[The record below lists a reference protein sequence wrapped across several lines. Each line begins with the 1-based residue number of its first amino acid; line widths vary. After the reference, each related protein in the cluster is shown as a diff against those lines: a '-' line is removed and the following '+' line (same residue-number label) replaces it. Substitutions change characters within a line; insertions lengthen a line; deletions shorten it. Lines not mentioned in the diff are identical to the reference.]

1 MTAIT
6 EADAGA
12 IAEVA
17 RQELARRSLRDFCTR
32 MDRKYE
38 VAPHLALLINH
49 LEALERRDIR
59 RLIVAMPPRHGKSR
73 LVSQLFPAWVTGR
86 RPSESII
93 LASYAAELAT
103 QNSRRVREIV
113 SDERFPFDVRISTES
128 FAANR
133 WATEAGG
140 IVLAVG
146 VGSGATGFGAD
157 FLCIDDPIADRASAE
172 SPTIRE
178 QTWQWYTD
186 VARTRLHPNAVQL
199 VVATRWHEADLTGR
213 LLDAMRDDWVVL
225 SLPAICDDEDD
236 ALHRQIGEV
245 LWPSKFPASELPSV
259 EKGEISSR
267 SFASLYQQ
275 RPLPAGGSMIKAD
288 WIRYFDE
295 LPAHQDMRIVW
306 ACDPASKT
314 GSTNDFT
321 ALVKLGVT
329 DSAFYVLDAI
339 IGRYE
344 FPQLLQIVTT
354 LDADNPEAF
363 YIEDTSN
370 GIALIQTLQQ
380 ETRLPV
386 IACKVKGSKESR
398 VDAITRLF
406 EAGKVYFPSEAPW
419 LVTMLEQLLHF
430 PAWKNDD
437 CVDALTL
444 ALERTAQPELWKRVR
459 DIFYGPNRDDE
470 AEPTEEELA
479 RDEAFRQRLSAC
491 GNHIGKRNAVI
502 VEHEATEGACIS

>member
-1 MTAIT
+1 MNLTASNT
-6 EADAGA
+6 GA
-12 IAEVA
+12 IAQA
-17 RQELARRSLRDFCTR
+17 AQSELARRSLRDFCTR
-32 MDRKYE
+32 MDKKYE
-38 VAPHLALLINH
+38 VAPHLALLIDR

-59 RLIVAMPPRHGKSR
+59 RLVVAMPPRHGKSR
-73 LVSQLFPAWVTGR
+73 LVSQLFPAWVCGR

-93 LASYAAELAT
+93 LASYAAELAV

-113 SDERFPFDVRISTES
+113 GNERFPFDVKISTES

-133 WATEAGG
+133 WTTEGNGG

-186 VARTRLHPNAVQL
+186 VARTRLHPNAIQL
-199 VVATRWHEADLTGR
+199 VVATRWHEGDLTGR
-213 LLDAMRDDWVVL
+213 LLESMPGDWTVL
-225 SLPAICDDEDD
+225 SLPAICDSEDD
-236 ALHRQIGEV
+236 PLYRKSGEA
-245 LWPSKFPASELPSV
+245 LWPERFPVGELPSV

-275 RPLPAGGSMIKAD
+275 QPVPAEGNMIKAD
-288 WIRYFDE
+288 WIRTYDE
-295 LPAHQDMRIVW
+295 LPTHEEMRIVW
-306 ACDPASKT
+306 TCDPASKT
-314 GSTNDFT
+314 GSANDFT
-321 ALVKLGVT
+321 ALVKLGIT

-344 FPQLLQIVTT
+344 FPQLLQIVAT
-354 LDADNPEAF
+354 LDTDNPEAF

-406 EAGKVYFPSEAPW
+406 EAGKVYFPSEASW
-419 LVTMLEQLLHF
+419 LVTALDQLLRF
-430 PAWKNDD
+430 PSGKNDD
-437 CVDALTL
+437 FVDALTL
-444 ALERTAQPELWKRVR
+444 ALERTAAPPLWKRVA
-459 DIFYGPNRDDE
+459 DIFCDPAEEEDDE
-470 AEPTEEELA
+470 DFQEELA
-479 RDEAFRQRLSAC
+479 LCNGHRGKMNALIQERAEARRQTPRT
-491 GNHIGKRNAVI
+491 IIAV
-502 VEHEATEGACIS
+502 